1 MSIEILVRSATANS
15 RDAANVL
22 RKSLLPQLVLET
34 IFQFGADLGNFHPCA
49 HQEFAAEEIM
59 RTLFVGEFS
68 DDAAIL
74 TVLIPAETPVRDGFR
89 ADVLKAAKNRILLGD
104 LKSFPHNLDFDQS
117 FVWSKNLRR
126 PI

>member
-1 MSIEILVRSATANS
+1 MIIEILERGA
-15 RDAANVL
+15 AANCRDPALVL
-22 RKSLLPQLVLET
+22 WKSLFPQLVLEA
-34 IFQFGADLGNFHPCA
+34 IFQFGADICNFHTCA
-49 HQEFAAEEIM
+49 HQELAAEEIM
-59 RTLFVGEFS
+59 WALFVGKFS

-74 TVLIPAETPVRDGFR
+74 TVLIPAEASVRDGFR

-117 FVWSKNLRR
+117 FVRSKNLRG